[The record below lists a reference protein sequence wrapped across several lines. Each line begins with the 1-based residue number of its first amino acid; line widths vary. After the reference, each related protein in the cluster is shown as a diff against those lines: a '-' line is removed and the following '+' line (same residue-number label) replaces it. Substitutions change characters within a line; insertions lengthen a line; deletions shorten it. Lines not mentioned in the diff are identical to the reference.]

1 MTLTLKRRF
10 KGPNYTIG
18 TLCID
23 GEWFSDTL
31 EDPDRDLNQ
40 NGKFDNGEFKVYGNT
55 CIPYGK
61 YKIILNYSNKFKRVL
76 PLLLDVPNFEGIR
89 IHRGNTPKDTLG
101 CILVGE
107 NKVKGQVINSTK
119 YEEKLVDILKKA
131 IDNNQSIT
139 INII

>member
-1 MTLTLKRRF
+1 MELTLIRKY
-10 KGPNYTIG
+10 KKKDYCIG
-18 TLCID
+18 DLYIGDKFFCN
-23 GEWFSDTL
+23 TL

>member
-1 MTLTLKRRF
+1 MILTLKRRF

-18 TLCID
+18 TLSID

-61 YKIILNYSNKFKRVL
+61 YKIVLNYSNKFKRVL

-107 NKVKGQVINSTK
+107 NKIKGQVINSTI
-119 YEEKLVDILKKA
+119 YEQTLISIL
-131 IDNNQSIT
+131 QSEIKT
-139 INII
+139 NREVWIEII